1 MLSKSTFTAERWI
14 DPYEYKRRSRS
25 FENNHGRRRR
35 SVPHVSPLRSKI
47 ESYVEPSDTSASAII
62 NRGLSLA
69 GYALDDK
76 KQTGA
81 LRRMKDKNLSTSDI
95 SRSPY
100 IKIHFD
106 VKNPPDDMT
115 VDSIFDDLLK
125 DRTFFWGDARKNLQ
139 TISKRRKWA
148 LVCKMH
154 SNDASTSENASN
166 DSLPSALKDA
176 DLLQQLDSLLMSSSK
191 ISKTLYQ
198 LEKLLRQSLFC
209 QMFMSRDHI
218 KALSN
223 CASLIKPDDQFVY
236 LRCFKTI
243 MNYED
248 GRLAILNCSPLV
260 YYFCSLLS
268 DNVTHLRIKL
278 LSAELLLLLTYV
290 DDQFGYE
297 RVLTHLD
304 GRLDSWVKVIEE
316 ILSAPSSNQHTIDET
331 PSFLQ
336 YVNTEQLTIDF
347 VTTSLFLINSIVQVL
362 PDIQKKLIL
371 VKRLKECGIHR
382 CFHLMKPLNSSL
394 VAEQIN
400 MYTNLEQKIAA
411 EPTYPLESMDF
422 SYGTSLSSL
431 MAQAKGTAVE
441 DHLGKLFQSLN
452 DTLVSRTTSESIK
465 LFKALGSMLSYLV
478 DNLYTEA
485 SIDPESLFQTS
496 INKFMDNMQS
506 DENARRAMNE
516 ITELENTI
524 ALLKEETRQLKEFKD
539 SNKEE
544 ILGQLK
550 QAKEVW
556 KLKDLEIHRLKAR
569 LEQSEVMRRDVKK
582 KFDHTMAH
590 KDSKDWKR
598 KNESVF
604 ENLRIQKYRHQA
616 EAKPSSLFKSHR
628 MQSLSS
634 YVNDCSEFHVKS
646 NCLGHHVDKN
656 HQETLNYSNSQPIA
670 FPTTQVSAEKVKF
683 VKENHLDH
691 SQAFQATLSIT
702 SQSEVSSRNPK
713 TLETIQTASA
723 SSPPLN
729 SLLLHSSSPQGLPPP
744 PPPPLPANLIK
755 SIEKKEIEA
764 DKNQMENTSA
774 PPPPPL
780 PSSFLAP
787 QNSVGKPK
795 EALKQIHWDKINDI
809 EETLWEDKLQR
820 EETIKEL
827 QNGGI
832 FSQIEDNFKI
842 KERVIKRTEGSGVSD
857 KCRLQS
863 FLSRDLAHQFGINLH
878 MFSQYSAE
886 EFVSK
891 VLQCDNEIIQNV
903 TALEF
908 FNRDDLVHIPPN
920 LAKRFA
926 PYSANYLTGEEP
938 SRDPNELDRPDRIY
952 LELCFNLK
960 FYWHDRS
967 LCLLV
972 LTTYERDYYDLIFRL
987 QKIDDAI
994 QRLKNTSRFKNLLYI
1009 IIEIG
1014 NYMNKKNVSGI
1025 RLSSLSKLA
1034 FVKSSIDN
1042 SISFLHFIE
1051 RLVRVK
1057 YPDIYGFTDDL
1068 NKVEDLGRISF
1079 EHVELEC
1086 KEFCSN
1092 IENVSEIMSQGKLS
1106 DLTQLHPNDR
1116 IVDKLKCKISRAK
1129 TKRNLL
1135 WDQFRLINT
1144 DFKKLMQYFGED
1156 FNDMDSKSSF
1166 FQHFVEFSMVFKKCA
1181 RENSEKEEI
1190 ERIYEHRKSLL
1201 ETRHKSNTNLDT
1213 ADEETVDKGDA
1224 VDNLLAK
1231 LRGVEKNP
1239 EPLRRRRSTKLLE
1252 KSEHEKSSGK
1262 DRFELACGNG
1272 MLLERT
1278 QAMLNDIQN
1287 I

>member
-1 MLSKSTFTAERWI
+1 MLSKSEFAAERWI
-14 DPYEYKRRSRS
+14 NPYDYKRRSRS
-25 FENNHGRRRR
+25 FENNHSEVLRPNTHI
-35 SVPHVSPLRSKI
+35 SSLRSKN
-47 ESYVEPSDTSASAII
+47 ESCVGPSEISASAII

-76 KQTGA
+76 KHTGP
-81 LRRMKDKNLSTSDI
+81 LRKMKDKNFSTSDI
-95 SRSPY
+95 SRSPH
-100 IKIHFD
+100 IEVHFD
-106 VKNPPDDMT
+106 LKNPPDDIT

-139 TISKRRKWA
+139 SISKKRKWA

-154 SNDASTSENASN
+154 SNDAFNSEYASN

-176 DLLQQLDSLLMSSSK
+176 DLLQQLDSLLMNSSK

-198 LEKLLRQSLFC
+198 LEKLLRQSCFC
-209 QMFMSRDHI
+209 EMFISRDHI
-218 KALSN
+218 KTLSN
-223 CASLIKPDDQFVY
+223 CASLVKPSDQFVY

-248 GRLAILNCSPLV
+248 GRLSILNRSPLV
-260 YYFCSLLS
+260 YYLCSLLS

-297 RVLTHLD
+297 RVLIHLD
-304 GRLDSWVKVIEE
+304 GRLCSWVKVIEG
-316 ILSAPSSNQHTIDET
+316 ILSAPASNQRPTDGA

-336 YVNTEQLTIDF
+336 YVSAEQLAIDF

-362 PDIQKKLIL
+362 PNIQRKLIL
-371 VKRLKECGIHR
+371 IKRLKEFGIHR
-382 CFHLMKPLNSSL
+382 CFRLVKQLNSSV
-394 VAEQIN
+394 VAEQIH
-400 MYTNLEQKIAA
+400 MYTNLEQNISAD
-411 EPTYPLESMDF
+411 PTYSTGYTDF
-422 SYGTSLSSL
+422 SYGTSLTAL
-431 MAQAKGTAVE
+431 IAQAKGTAVE
-441 DHLGKLFQSLN
+441 KHLERLFQSLN
-452 DTLVSRTTSESIK
+452 DTMVSRTTSESIK
-465 LFKALGSMLSYLV
+465 IYKALGSMLNYFV
-478 DNLYTEA
+478 DNLYTEV
-485 SIDPESLFQTS
+485 SIEPESLFQTS
-496 INKFMDNMQS
+496 INRFMDNMQT
-506 DENARRAMNE
+506 DENARRAMSE

-524 ALLKEETRQLKEFKD
+524 ALLKEEVRQLKEFKD
-539 SNKEE
+539 SDKEE
-544 ILGQLK
+544 VTEQLK
-550 QAKEVW
+550 QARESGEI
-556 KLKDLEIHRLKAR
+556 KDSEIHRLKAR
-569 LEQSEVMRRDVKK
+569 LEQSEVIRRDVKK
-582 KFDHTMAH
+582 KFDQTMAH

-598 KNESVF
+598 PHESVF
-604 ENLRIQKYRHQA
+604 ESLKYRHQVA
-616 EAKPSSLFKSHR
+616 AKPSSLFKSHR

-634 YVNDCSEFHVKS
+634 YVSDCSELNVHP
-646 NCLGHHVDKN
+646 NCLEHHVDKN
-656 HQETLNYSNSQPIA
+656 NQEFVNSSNSRPVA
-670 FPTTQVSAEKVKF
+670 FPITQISTEKTSKVKDY
-683 VKENHLDH
+683 HLNH
-691 SQAFQATLSIT
+691 SQT
-702 SQSEVSSRNPK
+702 SFFGSSHSEAILRSAKSS
-713 TLETIQTASA
+713 ETINSA
-723 SSPPLN
+723 PPSSPTLT
-729 SLLLHSSSPQGLPPP
+729 SLLPHSSSPQGLQPPPPP
-744 PPPPLPANLIK
+744 PPPPLPVTLIK
-755 SIEKKEIEA
+755 SIEKKNIVIHNDQLES
-764 DKNQMENTSA
+764 TSA

-787 QNSVGKPK
+787 QKTPFGKPK
-795 EALKQIHWDKINDI
+795 EALRQIHWDKINDI

-832 FSQIEDNFKI
+832 FSQIEDNFKV
-842 KERVIKRTEGSGVSD
+842 KERIIKRTEESGVPD
-857 KCRLQS
+857 KCRLKS

-908 FNRDDLVHIPPN
+908 FNREDLIHIPTN
-920 LAKRFA
+920 LAKSFA
-926 PYSANYLTGEEP
+926 PYSANYLTKEEP
-938 SRDPNELDRPDRIY
+938 SKDPNELDRPDRIY

-960 FYWHDRS
+960 LYWHDRS
-967 LCLLV
+967 LCLLI

-994 QRLKNTSRFKNLLYI
+994 QRLKNTSRFKNLLFI

-1042 SISFLHFIE
+1042 SMSFLHFIE

-1068 NKVEDLGRISF
+1068 NKVEDLGKISF
-1079 EHVELEC
+1079 GHIELEC

-1092 IENVSEIMSQGKLS
+1092 IENVSQIISEGKLS
-1106 DLTQLHPNDR
+1106 DIKQLHPNDR
-1116 IVDKLKCKISRAK
+1116 VVDKLRSKISRAK
-1129 TKRNLL
+1129 AKRNLL
-1135 WDQFRLINT
+1135 WDQFRLINN
-1144 DFKKLMQYFGED
+1144 DFRKVMQYFGED
-1156 FNDMDSKSSF
+1156 FNDMDSKSGF
-1166 FQHFVEFSMVFKKCA
+1166 FQHFIEFSIIFKKCA

-1190 ERIYEHRKSLL
+1190 ERIYEQRKSLL
-1201 ETRHKSNTNLDT
+1201 ETRHKSNTNMET
-1213 ADEETVDKGDA
+1213 ADEESVDKGDV
-1224 VDNLLAK
+1224 VDNLLSK

-1239 EPLRRRRSTKLLE
+1239 EPLRRRRSTKLLG
-1252 KSEHEKSSGK
+1252 KSDHEKSSGK
-1262 DRFELACGNG
+1262 DTCDLACGNG